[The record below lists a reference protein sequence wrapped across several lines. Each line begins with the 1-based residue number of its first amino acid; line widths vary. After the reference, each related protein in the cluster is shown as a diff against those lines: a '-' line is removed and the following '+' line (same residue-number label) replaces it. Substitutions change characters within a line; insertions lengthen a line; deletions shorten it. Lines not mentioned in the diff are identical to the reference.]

1 MPVWPL
7 PYAGASKPN
16 AYSIQHRLAQN
27 NMACEV
33 TFAGTR

>member
-7 PYAGASKPN
+7 PYAGASKPK